1 MTSPPDDRFALL
13 RLLLGARRFDEVVLR
28 HASEIDGHH
37 HVSHGLEASAA
48 AVGLVRHDGDLI
60 ATNFR
65 NHAHLICV
73 GHDPGVMLAEI
84 LGRRVPPQLGRSGSM
99 HLAAPRLGVLYTSA
113 MVAGGIPQAVGY
125 ALALKRTGSSAVAFC
140 LFGDG
145 AVQEGVAHESFNLAS
160 LWELPVVFLCEN
172 NATMD
177 GHRANAYQAGP
188 SMSAL
193 AEAHAIESSVASG
206 REPRETLAAVRQAA
220 EQVRAQSRPRFLDVQ
235 SGGWAGNATFY
246 PTDVT
251 GPTDLCRA
259 AAPTGSDW
267 DDRDDP
273 VLSEARSLLGEGV
286 PMDALL
292 EVDAEVTRR
301 IEQATVAARELAEA
315 PGTLAEVATSGIWSG
330 S

>member
-1 MTSPPDDRFALL
+1 VNVPDDRFQLL
-13 RLLLGARRFDEVVLR
+13 RLMLGARRFDEAVLG
-28 HASEIDGHH
+28 AAADIDGHH

-48 AVGLVRHDGDLI
+48 AVALVRRDGDLI
-60 ATNFR
+60 ATNYR
-65 NHAHLICV
+65 NHAHLVCA
-73 GHDPGVMLAEI
+73 GQDPSVMLAEI
-84 LGRRVPPQLGRSGSM
+84 LGRHVPPQLGRSGSM
-99 HLAAPRLGVLYTSA
+99 HLAAPGVGILYTSA

-125 ALALKRTGSSAVAFC
+125 ALALKRTGSGGIAFC

-172 NATMD
+172 NGTMD
-177 GHRANAYQAGP
+177 GDRANAYQAGP

-206 REPRETLAAVRQAA
+206 RDPRETVAAVREAA
-220 EQVRAQSRPRFLDVQ
+220 EQVRARSRPRFLDIQ
-235 SGGWAGNATFY
+235 SGTWAGNATFY
-246 PTDVT
+246 ATDVT
-251 GPTDLCRA
+251 GPTDLRSA

-267 DDRDDP
+267 YDRDDP
-273 VLSEARSLLGEGV
+273 VLAEARSLLADGV

-301 IEQATVAARELAEA
+301 IEQATAAARELPEA
-315 PGTLAEVATSGIWSG
+315 PGALAEIATSGVWSG